1 MGPADTLLLAA
12 GAILLIGAAGEL
24 AFRSTRIP
32 GAAWLMAAGIVL
44 GPVTGVIDPAGP
56 GSLVPFLGSLAL
68 VVFSFDAGNRVR
80 LTTLSQAGPRALV
93 LALIG
98 VALSGGAVAAASM
111 GLSAA
116 GLLPPGWNWTYAG
129 LLGAALAGPGASVI
143 LPAFMLSGTDTRV
156 ASLSGGESALSD
168 AISLL
173 AAVVLL
179 GVLAGAEPKVA
190 LGSVAAGLG
199 LGLVAGLLWLL
210 FLRVLQAQSLAYP
223 ITLALL
229 MVLFFLMKR
238 FGGEPAAGILAI
250 GVVLGNAPSISRA
263 LSFPDRLELDRQMLG
278 FHSQA
283 MFLVRAFLFTWLGLV
298 MGPPWGP
305 AVAGLLLALALFAIR
320 IPTVA
325 VASSFSDLA
334 PVQRGMLAVLL
345 PRGVAAGVVAT
356 AVVAAAAAAPAEG
369 SALASVAGAA
379 TLLTL
384 VGFAFGYP
392 FVLRR
397 ATTAPSAYMWAPT
410 GIGVPEA
417 AKPASGFSA
426 ASAAPLTA
434 NVAPAAAWPAPVAPP
449 TPPAPVSYGLAG
461 TPVPSAPPA
470 PDPFASTTATPFALP
485 TPPVAPAHFSFP
497 AAPPPPPQPPPP
509 PPRRRIRS
517 KDIPPRPPIDMG
529 AFRW

>member
-1 MGPADTLLLAA
+1 MGAMGPADTLLLAA

-44 GPVTGVIDPAGP
+44 GPVTGVINPAGP

-68 VVFSFDAGNRVR
+68 VVFSFDAGNRLRV
-80 LTTLSQAGPRALV
+80 TALSQAGPRSLLLAFTGV
-93 LALIG
+93 L
-98 VALSGGAVAAASM
+98 LSGGAVAAASM
-111 GLSAA
+111 GLATA
-116 GLLPPGWNWTYAG
+116 GLLPPGWGWTHAG
-129 LLGAALAGPGASVI
+129 FLGAALAGPGASVI

-156 ASLSGGESALSD
+156 ASLSGSESALTD
-168 AISLL
+168 ALSLL
-173 AAVVLL
+173 AAVVIL
-179 GVLAGAEPKVA
+179 GIAGGAEPRVA
-190 LGSVAAGLG
+190 FGAVAAGLG

-238 FGGEPAAGILAI
+238 FGGAPAAGILAI
-250 GVVLGNAPSISRA
+250 GAVLGNAPSISRL

-305 AVAGLLLALALFAIR
+305 AAAGLLLAIVLFVVR

-325 VASSFSDLA
+325 VAASFSDLA
-334 PVQRGMLAVLL
+334 PVQRGMLAVLM

-356 AVVAAAAAAPAEG
+356 AVAAALTAAPAEAG
-369 SALASVAGAA
+369 ALAAAASAA

-392 FVLRR
+392 FVLKR
-397 ATTAPSAYMWAPT
+397 ATTAPSAYMWN
-410 GIGVPEA
+410 
-417 AKPASGFSA
+417 PAVAG
-426 ASAAPLTA
+426 TT
-434 NVAPAAAWPAPVAPP
+434 APALAPAQAWPANAGPSVAATAATAAPVAPV
-449 TPPAPVSYGLAG
+449 A
-461 TPVPSAPPA
+461 PA
-470 PDPFASTTATPFALP
+470 PDPFASQSSGPFTLP
-485 TPPVAPAHFSFP
+485 AAAAPQPASFSFP

-509 PPRRRIRS
+509 PPRRIRS
-517 KDIPPRPPIDMG
+517 KDIPPRPPINMG